1 MAQKKNTFVLDMTS
15 LPAKGSPNFACVPG
29 LKERINGMKGIS
41 PFTKVTMGVLET
53 HLDWSMKLASLL
65 NVPKVILIPSKDAIC
80 EDKVEMI
87 NGRSFRY
94 KESQDGLIIAES
106 KSLEALTKEELRQ
119 VLTMVDPS
127 NQVFGPIKMKDTE
140 HPWALK
146 FA

>member
-1 MAQKKNTFVLDMTS
+1 
-15 LPAKGSPNFACVPG
+15 
-29 LKERINGMKGIS
+29 MKDIC

-65 NVPKVILIPSKDAIC
+65 NVPKVILIPSKDAVC
-80 EDKVEMI
+80 KDKVEMI
-87 NGRSFRY
+87 NGRPFRY

-106 KSLEALTKEELRQ
+106 KSLETLTEEELRQ

-127 NQVFGPIKMKDTE
+127 NQVFGPIKVKDTE
-140 HPWALK
+140 HPWAIK